1 MATYEVT
8 VRRTLQHTT
17 TITVS
22 ATESSID
29 SKCDAIMEALDKNG
43 SDKYGSQIL
52 EWELDSEEFE
62 IDSADEE

>member
-8 VRRTLQHTT
+8 IRRTLQHTAT
-17 TITVS
+17 LTIT

-29 SKCDAIMEALDKNG
+29 AKCDAIIEALDKEG
-43 SDKYGSQIL
+43 GDKYRDQHL

-62 IDSADEE
+62 VDSADEE